1 VRDILQGNR
10 RAKLIDWLKIDS
22 WIDSGLY
29 NAWIGFRDWW
39 SGYSSFFGRFE
50 VKGFVRSLNEL
61 ACEGMTLSV
70 AGLLVLATFALPSF
84 EIAQGK
90 INLSDEYSVTFL
102 DRFGNEIGK
111 RGLLRDDSVPLEEI
125 PDVMIKATLATED
138 RRFFEHFG
146 VDVMGTFRAL
156 AANAR
161 NEAVVQGGSS
171 ITQQLAKNMF
181 LTPERSLSRKIKE
194 AIIAIYLE
202 NHYSKPDL
210 LKLYFDRAYLGG
222 GSYGVEAAAQYY
234 FNKSIR
240 EVNLA
245 EAVMLAGM
253 FKAPTRY
260 APHVNLAASRAR
272 ANEVLSNMVEAG
284 FMSEGQVYGARM
296 NPAKIVERGDGNT
309 PDYFL
314 DWAFEE
320 VQRLMRG
327 KEDHILVARTT
338 VDLGLQ
344 KSAEQALDQTVK
356 QFGRS
361 RNFDNGALVSMET
374 DGAVRAMV
382 GGKDYGESQFN
393 RASHAYRQPGSSFKG
408 YVYLTALENGFT
420 PASSV
425 SDGPVS
431 CGRWAPK
438 NYSGGYR
445 GRMTLRMALAKSIN
459 TIAVKL
465 SLQVGREKVLANLS
479 KMGINHLKKTCS
491 LALGDNGMTPLEH
504 TGGYAVFAAG
514 GLEVR
519 PYAVEEIRTLSGGD
533 VVYNHER
540 DERPRKQIF
549 DPKVIAELNTM
560 LQAVVLEGTGR
571 AAQLDYTYSAGKT
584 GTSSAYRD
592 AWFIGY
598 TGQYVTGVWL
608 GNDDFTPMARVTG
621 GSFPAQ
627 TWKTYMMAAHDTDNI
642 PQIAGLPVHPA
653 QAAEQARIAAAMAQ
667 NAAANTEIAAPAPES
682 VKDMSSA
689 TRQVLEKLSS
699 MLKDARPLSPSDAA
713 RPDRAE
719 APAAPA
725 AETQPKASLASATA
739 AKDASRPLP
748 DNSPAPGEPQTALS
762 AERDDGAA
770 TPH

>member
-1 VRDILQGNR
+1 MRDILQGNR
-10 RAKLIDWLKIDS
+10 RGKLVDWLKIDS

-50 VKGFVRSLNEL
+50 IKGPLRALNEL
-61 ACEGMTLSV
+61 ACEGLTLSV
-70 AGLLVLATFALPSF
+70 CGLLVLAAFALPSF

-146 VDVMGTFRAL
+146 IDVLGTFRAL

-161 NEAVVQGGSS
+161 NEQVVQGGSS

-202 NHYSKPDL
+202 NHYTKPEL

-245 EAVMLAGM
+245 EAGMLAGM

-272 ANEVLSNMVEAG
+272 ANEVLTNMVEAG

-296 NPAKIVERGDGNT
+296 NPARIVERGDGNT

-320 VQRLMRG
+320 VKRLMRG

-338 VDLGLQ
+338 VDVGLQ
-344 KSAEQALDQTVK
+344 TMAEDAIGQTLK

-361 RNFDNGALVSMET
+361 RNFDQGALVSMET

-393 RASHAYRQPGSSFKG
+393 RASSAFRQPGSSFKG
-408 YVYLTALENGFT
+408 YVYLTALQHGFT
-420 PASSV
+420 PNSSV

-431 CGRWAPK
+431 CGRWSPK

-445 GRMTLRMALAKSIN
+445 GRMNLRTALAKSIN

-465 SLQVGREKVLANLS
+465 SLQVGREKVLADLA
-479 KMGINHLKKTCS
+479 KMGIKHLKKTCS

-519 PYAVEEIRTLSGGD
+519 PYAIEELRTLSGGD

-540 DERPRKQIF
+540 DEPPRQQIF
-549 DPKVIAELNTM
+549 DREVVGQLNTM
-560 LQAVVLEGTGR
+560 LQAVVLEGTGK
-571 AAQLDYTYSAGKT
+571 ATQLDYTYSAGKT

-592 AWFIGY
+592 AWFIGF
-598 TGQYVTGVWL
+598 TGQYVTGVWV

-621 GSFPAQ
+621 GSYPAQ
-627 TWKTYMMAAHDTDNI
+627 TWKAYMMAAHDTDNI
-642 PQIAGLPVHPA
+642 PQIAGLPVHPV

-667 NAAANTEIAAPAPES
+667 NAAANVEIAAPAPES
-682 VKDMSSA
+682 VKDMSTT
-689 TRQVLEKLSS
+689 TRQVLEKLGS
-699 MLKDARPLSPSDAA
+699 MLKDARPLNPSDA

-719 APAAPA
+719 APAAPDA
-725 AETQPKASLASATA
+725 QSKPSLAAA
-739 AKDASRPLP
+739 AKGTP
-748 DNSPAPGEPQTALS
+748 EPQTALS
-762 AERDDGAA
+762 ADNNDSAA
-770 TPH
+770 SPQ

>member
-1 VRDILQGNR
+1 VRDFLQGNR

-29 NAWIGFRDWW
+29 GAWTGFRDWW
-39 SGYSSFFGRFE
+39 SGYSSFFNRFE
-50 VKGFVRSLNEL
+50 VKGPLRGLNEL
-61 ACEGMTLSV
+61 ACEGLTLSV
-70 AGLLVLATFALPSF
+70 GGLLVLATFALPAF

-90 INLSDEYSVTFL
+90 INLADEYSVTFL

-138 RRFFEHFG
+138 RRFFDHFG
-146 VDVMGTFRAL
+146 IDVLGTFRAL

-181 LTPERSLSRKIKE
+181 LTPERSLSRKIRE

-202 NHYSKPDL
+202 NHYTKPEL

-245 EAVMLAGM
+245 EAAMLAGM

-272 ANEVLSNMVEAG
+272 ANEVLTNLVEAG

-296 NPAKIVERGDGNT
+296 NPARIVERGDSNP

-320 VQRLMRG
+320 VERLMRG
-327 KEDHILVARTT
+327 KQDHIVIARTT

-344 KSAEQALDQTVK
+344 KAAEDALSQTLR
-356 QFGRS
+356 QYGRS
-361 RNFDNGALVSMET
+361 RNFDQGALVSMET

-382 GGKDYGESQFN
+382 GGEDYGESQFN
-393 RASHAYRQPGSSFKG
+393 RAAKAYRQPGSSFKG
-408 YVYLTALENGFT
+408 YVYLTALQNGFKPT
-420 PASSV
+420 SV
-425 SDGPVS
+425 LSDGPVS
-431 CGRWAPK
+431 CGRWSPK

-445 GRMTLRMALAKSIN
+445 GSMNLRTALAKSIN

-465 SLQVGREKVLANLS
+465 SLQAGREKVLEDLA
-479 KMGINHLKKTCS
+479 KMGIKHLKKTCS

-519 PYAVEEIRTLSGGD
+519 PYAIEEIRTLGGGD
-533 VVYNHER
+533 LVYSHER
-540 DERPRKQIF
+540 DEPPRKQIF
-549 DPKVIAELNTM
+549 DREMIAQLNTM
-560 LQAVVLEGTGR
+560 LQAVVLEGTGK

-608 GNDDFTPMARVTG
+608 GNDDFAPMARVTG

-627 TWKTYMMAAHDTDNI
+627 TWKAYMVAAHDTDNI
-642 PQIAGLPVHPA
+642 PQIAGLPVHPR

-667 NAAANTEIAAPAPES
+667 NAAANPEVVATAPES
-682 VKDMSSA
+682 VKDMSAA
-689 TRQVLEKLSS
+689 TRQVLEKLGS
-699 MLKDARPLSPSDAA
+699 MLKDARPLSPSDA

-719 APAAPA
+719 APAAQPPATAPKPSLAAAASADDTAPPDNAPA
-725 AETQPKASLASATA
+725 AA
-739 AKDASRPLP
+739 
-748 DNSPAPGEPQTALS
+748 EPQTAR
-762 AERDDGAA
+762 RDDGAA
-770 TPH
+770 SPH

>member
-1 VRDILQGNR
+1 MRDILQGNR
-10 RAKLIDWLKIDS
+10 RGKLIDWLKIDS

-29 NAWIGFRDWW
+29 GAWTGFRDWW
-39 SGYSSFFGRFE
+39 SGYSSFFNRFE
-50 VKGFVRSLNEL
+50 VKGVVRGLNEL
-61 ACEGMTLSV
+61 ACETMTLSV
-70 AGLLVLATFALPSF
+70 AGLLVLATFALPAF
-84 EIAQGK
+84 ETAQGK
-90 INLSDEYSVTFL
+90 MNLADEYSVTFL

-146 VDVMGTFRAL
+146 IDVMGTFRAL

-161 NEAVVQGGSS
+161 NDQVVQGGSS
-171 ITQQLAKNMF
+171 LTQQLAKNMF
-181 LTPERSLSRKIKE
+181 LTPERSLVRKIKE
-194 AIIAIYLE
+194 ALIAIYLE
-202 NHYSKPDL
+202 NRYTKPEL

-240 EVNLA
+240 EVNLP
-245 EAVMLAGM
+245 EAAMLAGM

-272 ANEVLSNMVEAG
+272 ANEVLTNMVEAG

-296 NPAKIVERGDGNT
+296 NPSKIVERGDGKT

-320 VQRLMRG
+320 VQRLLVG
-327 KEDHILVARTT
+327 KEDHIVIARTT

-344 KSAEQALDQTVK
+344 RAAEQAVDQTIK
-356 QFGRS
+356 QFGKS

-374 DGAVRAMV
+374 DGAVRALV

-393 RASHAYRQPGSSFKG
+393 RATHAFRQPGSSFKG

-420 PASSV
+420 PESSV
-425 SDGPVS
+425 SDSPVS

-465 SLQVGREKVLANLS
+465 SLQVGREKVLANLD
-479 KMGINHLKKTCS
+479 KIGIKHLKKTCS

-504 TGGYAVFAAG
+504 VGGYAVFAAG

-519 PYAVEEIRTLSGGD
+519 PYAIEEIKTLAGND
-533 VVYNHER
+533 VIYNHER
-540 DERPRKQIF
+540 DEPARKQIF
-549 DPKVIAELNTM
+549 ERKVIEQLNTM
-560 LQAVVLEGTGR
+560 LQAVVLEGTGK

-592 AWFIGY
+592 AWFIGF

-608 GNDDFTPMARVTG
+608 GNDDFTPMSRVTG

-627 TWKTYMMAAHDTDNI
+627 TWHAYMVAAHDTDNI
-642 PQIAGLPVHPA
+642 PQIAGLPVHPV
-653 QAAEQARIAAAMAQ
+653 QAAEQERIAATLAQ
-667 NAAANTEIAAPAPES
+667 NAAANPEVVAAPAPES

-689 TRQVLEKLSS
+689 TRQVLEKLSG
-699 MLKDARPLSPSDAA
+699 MLKEARPLAPGDTEK

-719 APAAPA
+719 APAPASGAQPASSAAAAGNAGNAP
-725 AETQPKASLASATA
+725 
-739 AKDASRPLP
+739 
-748 DNSPAPGEPQTALS
+748 EPQTVSAPAPAETVLS
-762 AERDDGAA
+762 AGPDDNAA
-770 TPH
+770 TPR

>member
-10 RAKLIDWLKIDS
+10 RGKLIDWLKIDS

-39 SGYSSFFGRFE
+39 AGYSSFFGRFE
-50 VKGFVRSLNEL
+50 IKGPVRALNEL
-61 ACEGMTLSV
+61 ACEGLTLSV
-70 AGLLVLATFALPSF
+70 AGFLVVATFALPAF

-90 INLSDEYSVTFL
+90 MNLSDEYSVTFL

-146 VDVMGTFRAL
+146 VDVMGTIRAL
-156 AANAR
+156 AENAR
-161 NEAVVQGGSS
+161 ADAVVQGGSS
-171 ITQQLAKNMF
+171 LTQQLAKNMF
-181 LTPERSLSRKIKE
+181 LSPERSLTRKIKE
-194 AIIAIYLE
+194 ALIAVYLE
-202 NHYSKPDL
+202 NHYSKPEL

-245 EAVMLAGM
+245 EAAMLAGM

-260 APHVNLAASRAR
+260 APHINLAASRAR
-272 ANEVLSNMVEAG
+272 ANDVLTNMVEAG

-296 NPAKIVERGDGNT
+296 NPARIVERGDGNT

-327 KEDHILVARTT
+327 KEDHIVVARTT

-344 KSAEQALDQTVK
+344 KSAEDALDQTIK

-361 RNFDNGALVSMET
+361 RNFDNGALVSMEP

-393 RASHAYRQPGSSFKG
+393 RATHAYRQPGSSFKV

-420 PASSV
+420 PESSV

-431 CGRWAPK
+431 CGRWSPK

-459 TIAVKL
+459 TVAVKL
-465 SLQVGREKVLANLS
+465 SLQVGREKVLANLA
-479 KMGINHLKKTCS
+479 KMGIKHLKKTCS

-514 GLEVR
+514 GLEVH
-519 PYAVEEIRTLSGGD
+519 PYAIEEIRTLSSGD
-533 VVYNHER
+533 VVYNYDR
-540 DERPRKQIF
+540 DEPPRKQLFERKAI
-549 DPKVIAELNTM
+549 EQLNTM
-560 LQAVVLEGTGR
+560 LQAVVTEGTGK
-571 AAQLDYTYSAGKT
+571 AAQLDYTYSVGKT

-592 AWFIGY
+592 AWFLGF
-598 TGQYVTGVWL
+598 TGQYVTGVWF

-642 PQIAGLPVHPA
+642 PQIAGLPVHPV
-653 QAAEQARIAAAMAQ
+653 QAAEQTRIAAAMAQ
-667 NAAANTEIAAPAPES
+667 NAASNAEIATPAPES

-699 MLKDARPLSPSDAA
+699 MLKDARPLTPSDA

-719 APAAPA
+719 APTASKP
-725 AETQPKASLASATA
+725 SLASAVNA
-739 AKDASRPLP
+739 GDAEPS
-748 DNSPAPGEPQTALS
+748 AEPQTALS
-762 AERDDGAA
+762 AGDDASAA

>member
-10 RAKLIDWLKIDS
+10 RGKLIDWLKIDS
-22 WIDSGLY
+22 LIDSGLY
-29 NAWIGFRDWW
+29 GAWTGFLDWW
-39 SGYSSFFGRFE
+39 SGYSSFFNRFE
-50 VKGFVRSLNEL
+50 VKGVVRGLNEL
-61 ACEGMTLSV
+61 ACETMTLSV
-70 AGLLVLATFALPSF
+70 AGLLVLATFALPAF
-84 EIAQGK
+84 ETAQGK
-90 INLSDEYSVTFL
+90 MNLADEYSVTFL

-146 VDVMGTFRAL
+146 IDVMGTFRAL

-161 NEAVVQGGSS
+161 NDQVVQGGSS
-171 ITQQLAKNMF
+171 LTQQLAKNMF
-181 LTPERSLSRKIKE
+181 LTPERSLVRKIKE
-194 AIIAIYLE
+194 ALIAIYLE
-202 NHYSKPDL
+202 NRYTKPEI

-240 EVNLA
+240 EVNLP
-245 EAVMLAGM
+245 EAAMLAGM

-296 NPAKIVERGDGNT
+296 NPSKIVERGDGQT

-320 VQRLMRG
+320 VQRLLVG
-327 KEDHILVARTT
+327 KEDHIVIARTT

-344 KSAEQALDQTVK
+344 RAADAAVQQTVK

-374 DGAVRAMV
+374 DGAVRALV

-393 RASHAYRQPGSSFKG
+393 RASHAFRQPGSSFKG
-408 YVYLTALENGFT
+408 YVYLTALQNGFT
-420 PASSV
+420 PESSV
-425 SDGPVS
+425 SDSPVS

-465 SLQVGREKVLANLS
+465 SLQVGREKVLADLD
-479 KMGINHLKKTCS
+479 KIGIKHLKKTCS

-504 TGGYAVFAAG
+504 VGGYAVFAAG

-519 PYAVEEIRTLSGGD
+519 PYAIEEIKTLAGND
-533 VVYNHER
+533 VIYNHER
-540 DERPRKQIF
+540 DEPPRKQIF
-549 DPKVIAELNTM
+549 ERKVIEQLNTM
-560 LQAVVLEGTGR
+560 LQAVVLEGTGK

-592 AWFIGY
+592 AWFIGF

-608 GNDDFTPMARVTG
+608 GNDDFTPMSRVTG

-627 TWKTYMMAAHDTDNI
+627 TWHTYMVAAHDTDNI
-642 PQIAGLPVHPA
+642 PQIAGLPVHPV
-653 QAAEQARIAAAMAQ
+653 QAAEQERVAATLAQ
-667 NAAANTEIAAPAPES
+667 NAAANPEVVAAPAPES

-689 TRQVLEKLSS
+689 TRQVLEKLSG
-699 MLKDARPLSPSDAA
+699 MLKEARPLAPGDAEK

-719 APAAPA
+719 APASGAQPASSVAAAGNAGNAP
-725 AETQPKASLASATA
+725 
-739 AKDASRPLP
+739 
-748 DNSPAPGEPQTALS
+748 EPQTVSAPAPAETVLS
-762 AERDDGAA
+762 AGPDDNAA
-770 TPH
+770 TPR

>member
-1 VRDILQGNR
+1 VRDFLQGNR

-29 NAWIGFRDWW
+29 AAWTGFRDWW
-39 SGYSSFFGRFE
+39 SGYSSFFNRFE
-50 VKGFVRSLNEL
+50 IKGPLRGLNEL
-61 ACEGMTLSV
+61 ACEGLTLSV

-90 INLSDEYSVTFL
+90 INLADEYSVTFL

-138 RRFFEHFG
+138 RRFFDHFG
-146 VDVMGTFRAL
+146 IDVMGTFRAL

-181 LTPERSLSRKIKE
+181 LTPERSLSRKIRE
-194 AIIAIYLE
+194 ALIAVYLE
-202 NHYSKPDL
+202 NHYTKPEL

-240 EVNLA
+240 DVNLS

-272 ANEVLSNMVEAG
+272 ANEVLTNLVEAG

-296 NPAKIVERGDGNT
+296 NPAKIVERGDSNT

-344 KSAEQALDQTVK
+344 KSAEDALSQTLT

-361 RNFDNGALVSMET
+361 RNFDQGALVSMET

-393 RASHAYRQPGSSFKG
+393 RATKAYRQPGSSFKG
-408 YVYLTALENGFT
+408 YVYLTALHNGFT
-420 PASSV
+420 PSSVV
-425 SDGPVS
+425 SDGPVA
-431 CGRWAPK
+431 CGRWSPK

-445 GRMTLRMALAKSIN
+445 GSMNLRTALAKSIN

-465 SLQVGREKVLANLS
+465 SLKVGREKVLEDLT
-479 KMGINHLKKTCS
+479 KMGIKHLKKTCS

-514 GLEVR
+514 GLEVH

-533 VVYNHER
+533 LVYNHER
-540 DERPRKQIF
+540 DEPPRKQIF
-549 DPKVIAELNTM
+549 DREVISQLNTM
-560 LQAVVLEGTGR
+560 LQAVVLEGTGK

-592 AWFIGY
+592 AWFLGF

-642 PQIAGLPVHPA
+642 PQIAGLPLHPR
-653 QAAEQARIAAAMAQ
+653 QEAEQARIAAAMAQ
-667 NAAANTEIAAPAPES
+667 NAAANPEVVAAPPES
-682 VKDMSSA
+682 VKDMSAA

-699 MLKDARPLSPSDAA
+699 MLKDARPVSPSDS

-719 APAAPA
+719 APGAQSPKPSLAAANAEGAPPGDVPAPA
-725 AETQPKASLASATA
+725 
-739 AKDASRPLP
+739 
-748 DNSPAPGEPQTALS
+748 EPQTAR
-762 AERDDGAA
+762 RDDGAA
-770 TPH
+770 GPH

>member
-1 VRDILQGNR
+1 MRDILQGNR
-10 RAKLIDWLKIDS
+10 RGKLIDWLKIDS

-29 NAWIGFRDWW
+29 GAWTGFRDWW
-39 SGYSSFFGRFE
+39 SGYSSFFNRFE
-50 VKGFVRSLNEL
+50 VKGVVRGLNEL
-61 ACEGMTLSV
+61 ACETMTLSV
-70 AGLLVLATFALPSF
+70 AGLLELATFALPAF
-84 EIAQGK
+84 ETAQGK
-90 INLSDEYSVTFL
+90 MNLADEYSVTFL

-146 VDVMGTFRAL
+146 IDVMGTFRAL

-161 NEAVVQGGSS
+161 NDQVVQGGSS
-171 ITQQLAKNMF
+171 LTQQLAKNMF
-181 LTPERSLSRKIKE
+181 LTPERSLVRKIKE
-194 AIIAIYLE
+194 ALIAIYLE
-202 NHYSKPDL
+202 NRYTKPEL

-222 GSYGVEAAAQYY
+222 GSYGVEAAAKYY

-240 EVNLA
+240 EVNLP
-245 EAVMLAGM
+245 EAAMLAGM

-272 ANEVLSNMVEAG
+272 ANEVLTNMVEAG

-296 NPAKIVERGDGNT
+296 NPSKIVERGDGKT

-320 VQRLMRG
+320 VQRLLVG
-327 KEDHILVARTT
+327 KEDHIVIARTT

-344 KSAEQALDQTVK
+344 RAAEQAVDQTIK
-356 QFGRS
+356 QFGKS

-374 DGAVRAMV
+374 DGAVRALV

-393 RASHAYRQPGSSFKG
+393 RATHAFRQPGSSFKG

-420 PASSV
+420 PESSV
-425 SDGPVS
+425 SDSPVS

-465 SLQVGREKVLANLS
+465 SLQVGREKVLANLD
-479 KMGINHLKKTCS
+479 KIGIKHLKKTCS

-519 PYAVEEIRTLSGGD
+519 PYAIEEIKTLAGND
-533 VVYNHER
+533 VIYNHER
-540 DERPRKQIF
+540 DEPARKQIF
-549 DPKVIAELNTM
+549 ERKVIEQLNTM
-560 LQAVVLEGTGR
+560 LQAVVLEGTGK

-592 AWFIGY
+592 AWFIGF

-608 GNDDFTPMARVTG
+608 GNDDFTPMSRVTG

-627 TWKTYMMAAHDTDNI
+627 TWHAYMVAAHDTDNI
-642 PQIAGLPVHPA
+642 PQIAGLPVHPV
-653 QAAEQARIAAAMAQ
+653 QAAEQERIAATLAQ
-667 NAAANTEIAAPAPES
+667 NAAANPEVVAAPAPES

-689 TRQVLEKLSS
+689 TRQVLEKLSG
-699 MLKDARPLSPSDAA
+699 MLKEARPLAPGDTEK

-719 APAAPA
+719 APAPASGAQPASSAAAAGNAGNAP
-725 AETQPKASLASATA
+725 
-739 AKDASRPLP
+739 
-748 DNSPAPGEPQTALS
+748 EPQTVSAPAPAETVLS
-762 AERDDGAA
+762 AGPDDNAA
-770 TPH
+770 TPR